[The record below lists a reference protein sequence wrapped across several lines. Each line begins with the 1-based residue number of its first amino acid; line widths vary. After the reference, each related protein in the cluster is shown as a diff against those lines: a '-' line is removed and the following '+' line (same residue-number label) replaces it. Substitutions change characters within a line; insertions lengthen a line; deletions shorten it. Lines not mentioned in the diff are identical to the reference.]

1 MLKNKSIVFK
11 NNLYVFQITI
21 GRSSK
26 YQQVDVDLK
35 LEGPAWKISRRQAT
49 IRLRNSGEF
58 LIACEGKKC
67 MYVDGKPLTAGSRSR
82 LNHNSVLEVCSKFII
97 DKSESD

>member
-1 MLKNKSIVFK
+1 
-11 NNLYVFQITI
+11 VFQITI
-21 GRSSK
+21 GRTSK

-49 IRLRNSGEF
+49 IRLRNSGDF

-67 MYVDGKPLTAGSRSR
+67 LFVDGKPLAAGSRSR
-82 LNHNSVLEVCSKFII
+82 LNHNSVVEVSVKFEI
-97 DKSESD
+97 DKFMSDLHVCF

>member
-1 MLKNKSIVFK
+1 M
-11 NNLYVFQITI
+11 FQITI

-49 IRLRNSGEF
+49 IRLRNTGDF

-67 MYVDGKPLTAGSRSR
+67 LYVDGKPLSAGSRSR
-82 LNHNSVLEVCSKFII
+82 LNHNSVLEVSVEFVV
-97 DKSESD
+97 DRP

>member
-1 MLKNKSIVFK
+1 MLIRNIGWSKF
-11 NNLYVFQITI
+11 YTFQISI

-49 IRLRNSGEF
+49 IRLRNTGDF

-67 MYVDGKPLTAGSRSR
+67 LYVDGKPLTAGSRCR
-82 LNHNSVLEVCSKFII
+82 LNHNSVLEVCK
-97 DKSESD
+97 